1 MSEFSSTDHCHY
13 IVPRKKRRCRMFTKV
28 GKRFCG
34 EHSHLLEENQGTFSW
49 ILEFMYFFS
58 MLQRPHPVHILEGE
72 IKEIQ
77 GCEAPLFVEI
87 ELRKCKSKYI

>member
-34 EHSHLLEENQGTFSW
+34 EHSHLLEENHGKFQLLKFP
-49 ILEFMYFFS
+49 LNFFD
-58 MLQRPHPVHILEGE
+58 Q
-72 IKEIQ
+72 
-77 GCEAPLFVEI
+77 F
-87 ELRKCKSKYI
+87 CKPRDGL